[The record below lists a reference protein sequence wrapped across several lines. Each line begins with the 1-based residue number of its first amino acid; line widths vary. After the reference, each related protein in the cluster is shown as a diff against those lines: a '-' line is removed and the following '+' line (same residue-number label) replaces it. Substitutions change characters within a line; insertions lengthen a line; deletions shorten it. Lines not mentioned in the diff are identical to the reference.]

1 MLGDLMDRDI
11 YDLPVRIK
19 KIYEASTEEEKFY
32 LRKILEELSTSGY
45 SQTYEQIWLHD
56 YIEIPVDIETF
67 LCSDLYLGKSNS
79 NGTSI
84 YPSWHKAMSDIF
96 NAGNKWEEVFFTGA
110 TRIGKSTTAVSCMA
124 YMLYKLMCL
133 RDPQKYFQK
142 KEISKFTVSFFNV
155 TKDLA
160 KGVAFK
166 EFQDTLRVSPWFNQH
181 GSFSRSEN
189 NYYYIPN
196 GGKVEVSYGSDAAHA
211 LGQQVFCLVGN
222 TLIKTSDGWKSLES
236 LINSYSEIYQ
246 YDFDDESYNT
256 CSAEIIQTKYVSD
269 TIRIT
274 LEDGTVIEGTPEHKI
289 LLSNGEY
296 KMLGELSNSD
306 NLLALNKEF
315 DGHLK
320 SLASIKVHN
329 IEQIH
334 YDSPIPVYDVIN
346 AVPNHNFIVKGNSCQ
361 IVAHN
366 CAMMDEINFSRAGIK
381 DVSKAKAH
389 MKDTYNTVVARV
401 KGTFRMHGEVYGK
414 VFAVSSKRTD
424 SDFMEAY
431 LEDQIQAGASDHIYI
446 FDKPQWE
453 VLPESTFSKEK
464 FYLAVG
470 DRYKKGFVVP
480 DNQTSEESL
489 ADIRQ
494 QGYRILT
501 PPIDMKSQFL
511 ADYDIALR
519 DLAGISVAGTLS
531 FITQDSLDAVINK
544 ERKNPFFSDV
554 LSIGTKDSLTI
565 EEFFHIEVI
574 PKEIL
579 NADWFLHLDLSLNT
593 DRTGMG
599 ASCVTSRKDIKTDDG
614 KIVSMPFISHAFSV
628 AIEAPRGDK
637 IPYSKIVAFIC
648 WLRKRGINVKL
659 ITRDQFQSEYLAQIL
674 EAQGFD
680 TAKISLDRT
689 PDGYMATRSVI
700 LEQRIDMLDVKLLQD
715 ELVFLQRDGVT
726 GKIDHLVGK
735 SKDVAD
741 GFAGSVWSCIQHC
754 PNVKIPAKS
763 VVNAITNVNL
773 GNRLFPNAPKGPMPS
788 IFGNGYRKF

>member
-1 MLGDLMDRDI
+1 MDRDI
-11 YDLPVRIK
+11 YDLPIRIK
-19 KIYEASTEEEKFY
+19 KIYEASTEEEKSY
-32 LRKILEELSTSGY
+32 LRKILEELSHTGY
-45 SQTYEQIWLHD
+45 SPTYEQIWLHD

-79 NGTSI
+79 NGKSI

-96 NAGNKWEEVFFTGA
+96 NAGNKWEEIFFTGA

-211 LGQQVFCLVGN
+211 LGQQVFC
-222 TLIKTSDGWKSLES
+222 
-236 LINSYSEIYQ
+236 
-246 YDFDDESYNT
+246 
-256 CSAEIIQTKYVSD
+256 
-269 TIRIT
+269 
-274 LEDGTVIEGTPEHKI
+274 
-289 LLSNGEY
+289 
-296 KMLGELSNSD
+296 
-306 NLLALNKEF
+306 
-315 DGHLK
+315 
-320 SLASIKVHN
+320 
-329 IEQIH
+329 
-334 YDSPIPVYDVIN
+334 
-346 AVPNHNFIVKGNSCQ
+346 
-361 IVAHN
+361 
-366 CAMMDEINFSRAGIK
+366 AMMDEINFSRAGIK

-431 LEDQIQAGASDHIYI
+431 LEDQIQAGASEHIYI

-470 DRYKKGFVVP
+470 DRYKKGFVIP

-489 ADIRQ
+489 ADIKQ

-544 ERKNPFFSDV
+544 ERKNPFFSDI

-579 NADWFLHLDLSLNT
+579 NADWYIHLDLSLNT

-648 WLRKRGINVKL
+648 WLRKQGISVKL
-659 ITRDQFQSEYLAQIL
+659 VTRDQFQSEYLAQIL
-674 EAQGFD
+674 EAQGFE
-680 TAKISLDRT
+680 TGKISLDRT

-735 SKDVAD
+735 SKDLAD

-763 VVNAITNVNL
+763 VINAITNVNL
-773 GNRLFPNAPKGPMPS
+773 GNRLFPGTSKGPVPS
-788 IFGNGYRKF
+788 IFGNNYRKF